1 MGLREW
7 LIILG
12 GVVLLLIIADGI
24 RRMRKNGQEEEM
36 DPEERARQEQIRREL
51 PNGGARIVKEHNP
64 ETFEND
70 PVPVLK
76 YEVEVPEGTLQEME
90 FNAADIPDRELPE
103 GAKRYSEE
111 DYQHL
116 FKKAEPETQPEADV
130 AEPVEE
136 QKAEPELDNTD
147 SSYFDAFCHT
157 DKSTEPESQSQP
169 EVAEPAPIEP
179 VQEEVPVQVSV
190 EDTITSEVTTPE
202 VTPVDDVISE
212 IELVDSAPQMQVQEQ
227 IETSDVSQSADIDV
241 MPVTE
246 ESSVLEDAARE
257 AEQAAVSAQ
266 GESTRA
272 LDSKPGTQSGNR
284 SGTQS
289 DVAKGKT
296 AQKTATQQ
304 TRAQEKAE
312 PDDLEPLD
320 MDAAFAAEQA
330 KLQTE
335 QELQR
340 EAEALFPETAPKTEA
355 EPEAEPEPEDPV
367 KAAARR
373 IMGKHM
379 EGPRPSEKLK
389 LEEQRKAA
397 RKAKEAVAKEQAQK
411 PSKPKP
417 QSAAERVKSK
427 IGTEPQTSPY
437 KEKKVTHKPLMTAE
451 EERAQFSNAVELLI
465 LHVKAKDPAGFPGS
479 VLLHIA
485 LACGMQVGEMGV
497 FHRFKK
503 TDEGARIDFSMVSSV
518 NPGTFDIDNI
528 DELHVPGVSFIMA
541 LPSAGNSQE
550 SFHIMHETAKVV
562 VKNLNGELR
571 DENRS
576 VMTPQT
582 VEHYR
587 QRIQE
592 FERRRQLAERAA
604 TRT

>member
-1 MGLREW
+1 
-7 LIILG
+7 
-12 GVVLLLIIADGI
+12 
-24 RRMRKNGQEEEM
+24 
-36 DPEERARQEQIRREL
+36 
-51 PNGGARIVKEHNP
+51 
-64 ETFEND
+64 
-70 PVPVLK
+70 
-76 YEVEVPEGTLQEME
+76 
-90 FNAADIPDRELPE
+90 
-103 GAKRYSEE
+103 
-111 DYQHL
+111 
-116 FKKAEPETQPEADV
+116 
-130 AEPVEE
+130 
-136 QKAEPELDNTD
+136 
-147 SSYFDAFCHT
+147 
-157 DKSTEPESQSQP
+157 
-169 EVAEPAPIEP
+169 
-179 VQEEVPVQVSV
+179 
-190 EDTITSEVTTPE
+190 
-202 VTPVDDVISE
+202 
-212 IELVDSAPQMQVQEQ
+212 
-227 IETSDVSQSADIDV
+227 
-241 MPVTE
+241 
-246 ESSVLEDAARE
+246 
-257 AEQAAVSAQ
+257 
-266 GESTRA
+266 
-272 LDSKPGTQSGNR
+272 
-284 SGTQS
+284 
-289 DVAKGKT
+289 
-296 AQKTATQQ
+296 
-304 TRAQEKAE
+304 
-312 PDDLEPLD
+312 
-320 MDAAFAAEQA
+320 
-330 KLQTE
+330 
-335 QELQR
+335 
-340 EAEALFPETAPKTEA
+340 
-355 EPEAEPEPEDPV
+355 
-367 KAAARR
+367 
-373 IMGKHM
+373 MGKHM

-437 KEKKVTHKPLMTAE
+437 KEKKIAHKPLMTEE

-528 DELHVPGVSFIMA
+528 DELRVPGVSFIMA

>member
-51 PNGGARIVKEHNP
+51 PNGGARVVKEHNP

-116 FKKAEPETQPEADV
+116 FKKTETEVQPETDV
-130 AEPVEE
+130 AEPLEE

-157 DKSTEPESQSQP
+157 DDRESQP
-169 EVAEPAPIEP
+169 EVAEQTPIEP
-179 VQEEVPVQVSV
+179 VQEEVPAHVSV
-190 EDTITSEVTTPE
+190 EDTITSEVAVSEVMPVGDVTPE
-202 VTPVDDVISE
+202 A
-212 IELVDSAPQMQVQEQ
+212 ELAGPALQAQVQEQ
-227 IETSDVSQSADIDV
+227 IETSDVIQSVDADV
-241 MPVTE
+241 MPVAE
-246 ESSVLEDAARE
+246 EYSVLEDAARA
-257 AEQAAVSAQ
+257 AEQAAISAQ
-266 GESTRA
+266 SEASRT
-272 LDSKPGTQSGNR
+272 LDSKSGA
-284 SGTQS
+284 QS
-289 DVAKGKT
+289 DIAKGKAT
-296 AQKTATQQ
+296 QKTATQK
-304 TRAQEKAE
+304 TSVQEKAE
-312 PDDLEPLD
+312 SDDLEPLD
-320 MDAAFAAEQA
+320 LDAAFAAEQA

-355 EPEAEPEPEDPV
+355 EPEAEPEPENPV

-379 EGPRPSEKLK
+379 EGPRPSEKQK

-397 RKAKEAVAKEQAQK
+397 LKAKEAVAKEQAQK
-411 PSKPKP
+411 TSKPKP
-417 QSAAERVKSK
+417 QSATEQVKSK

-437 KEKKVTHKPLMTAE
+437 KEKKITHKPLMTEE
-451 EERAQFSNAVELLI
+451 EERAQFSDAVELLI

-528 DELHVPGVSFIMA
+528 DDLHVPGVSFIMT